1 MKPSK
6 LTEEE
11 KLKINELREKTGE
24 PRLQCIMA
32 LSQCDGDIEKSIRW
46 LNTRTFKSYIQVMK
60 LKNTLLAFP
69 LQFPLLFVL
78 VFGVRFLTDLN
89 IWWCLLIASVLN
101 VLYDVGEHVRRID

>member
-1 MKPSK
+1 
-6 LTEEE
+6 
-11 KLKINELREKTGE
+11 
-24 PRLQCIMA
+24 
-32 LSQCDGDIEKSIRW
+32 
-46 LNTRTFKSYIQVMK
+46 MK

-89 IWWCLLIASVLN
+89 IWWCVLIASVLN